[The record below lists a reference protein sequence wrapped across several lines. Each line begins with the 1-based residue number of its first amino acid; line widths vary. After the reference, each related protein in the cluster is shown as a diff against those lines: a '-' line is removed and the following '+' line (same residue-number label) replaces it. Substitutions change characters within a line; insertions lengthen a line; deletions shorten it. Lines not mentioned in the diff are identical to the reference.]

1 MRSQLKRTSSKHM
14 PTFNRLG
21 MCMLP
26 LQRSIPA
33 QSELSIE
40 KGRQRE
46 KNMK

>member
-1 MRSQLKRTSSKHM
+1 MSSQLKRTSSRQSPMFKM
-14 PTFNRLG
+14 LG

-26 LQRSIPA
+26 LQRSMPA

-40 KGRQRE
+40 KGRHME

>member
-1 MRSQLKRTSSKHM
+1 MSNQLKRTSSRHRPM
-14 PTFNRLG
+14 FRMLG

-33 QSELSIE
+33 QRELSIE
-40 KGRQRE
+40 KGRHME